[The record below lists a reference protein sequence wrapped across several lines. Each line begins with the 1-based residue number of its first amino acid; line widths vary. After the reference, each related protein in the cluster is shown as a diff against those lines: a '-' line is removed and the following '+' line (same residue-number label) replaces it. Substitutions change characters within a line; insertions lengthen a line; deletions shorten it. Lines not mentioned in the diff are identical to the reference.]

1 MNSSKEI
8 REILDLLLY
17 KIQTEHP
24 LALSYE
30 EDARYVWPE
39 RWKSLIDALPAV
51 SDKISQISALKGEEE
66 IPSEK
71 WFETQAKS
79 ATELKLCA
87 ECAEPIVKVIREAR
101 AMQAMRKKDC
111 DVDPNGDR
119 PYSF

>member
-1 MNSSKEI
+1 MGLKEKIKDMISKFECQ
-8 REILDLLLY
+8 RCG
-17 KIQTEHP
+17 K
-24 LALSYE
+24 
-30 EDARYVWPE
+30 
-39 RWKSLIDALPAV
+39 KV
-51 SDKISQISALKGEEE
+51 SNNDVAKYNIYI
-66 IPSEK
+66 EK

-79 ATELKLCA
+79 ATEIKLCA